1 MTAAIDDMGDK
12 PNKEQRDIRDWVS
25 SPGESSGTPSRRRR
39 VMSTSD
45 SEEERN
51 LSAQRPL
58 PLPHTQNDMINDGNQ
73 PEIIHSDAGDVIN
86 LSSSSEDSMYIPP
99 PRQQTTGGAARP
111 ARQQASGGAARPV
124 RRNIGGPRAR
134 VCRPDTTGKG
144 RRCSGK
150 KQSQKSK
157 PNFSAEAEEWD
168 TTEDSSDCD
177 ESDPD
182 AQCLYRQA
190 MNGVRNAG
198 NARNN
203 LRRATINC
211 PVCAL
216 FAEYLQH
223 FLSN

>member
-1 MTAAIDDMGDK
+1 MGDK
-12 PNKEQRDIRDWVS
+12 PNKEQRDIRDWIS
-25 SPGESSGTPSRRRR
+25 SPGESNGTPSRRRR

-58 PLPHTQNDMINDGNQ
+58 PLPHPQNDLTNDGNQ

-86 LSSSSEDSMYIPP
+86 LTSSSEDSMYIPH
-99 PRQQTTGGAARP
+99 PRQQTSGGAARP
-111 ARQQASGGAARPV
+111 VRQQAPGGAARPV
-124 RRNIGGPRAR
+124 RRNIGGPRASGR
-134 VCRPDTTGKG
+134 G
-144 RRCSGK
+144 RRCNGK
-150 KQSQKSK
+150 KQSQKKK

-168 TTEDSSDCD
+168 TTDDSSDCD

-223 FLSN
+223 FLTN